1 MFPGPQARLES
12 CAHSPILLVPNMPRF
27 LSILLLT
34 GSVAYAQVGTPGPL
48 AGTIDA
54 GVYTSP
60 TGAFKMEVPVLAELG
75 GVVTDTDKVVTFHD
89 DFGLQITVGVFAQDA
104 SLRWEYSTRGPK
116 DFLIYFFT
124 NFVLTDFK
132 HFCPATQVETAGFS
146 PDFLDGAL
154 FTYLLLPGGS
164 MFAEHSEF
172 GKADDVP
179 VAKRGNLVFVKNG
192 YTFVISSE
200 LSERVTQGSRYGKSP
215 AEENQILRNR
225 LIGIA
230 KKIQFLKQAPAN

>member
-1 MFPGPQARLES
+1 
-12 CAHSPILLVPNMPRF
+12 MPRF

-34 GSVAYAQVGTPGPL
+34 GSIASAQIGTPEPL
-48 AGTIDA
+48 AGTLD
-54 GVYTSP
+54 GNVYTSP
-60 TGAFKMEVPVLAELG
+60 TGAFKMEVPVLPALG

-116 DFLIYFFT
+116 DYLIYFFT

-132 HFCPATQVETAGFS
+132 RFCPATQVESAGFS
-146 PDFLDGAL
+146 ADFLDGAL
-154 FTYLLLPGGS
+154 FTYILMPGGS
-164 MFAEHSEF
+164 IYAEHTDF
-172 GKADDVP
+172 DKADDVP

-200 LSERVTQGSRYGKSP
+200 LAERVTQGGHYGKSP
-215 AEENQILRNR
+215 AEENQVLRNR
-225 LIGIA
+225 LVEIV
-230 KKIQFLKQAPAN
+230 KKIQFLKQAPAD